1 MDKYM
6 QELER
11 KQEMRVKLV
20 LLGLNRL
27 LEEYINDTNEKVG
40 IEEICDAA
48 AVYKDE
54 QATLTNYRKER
65 EKSEAISEADK
76 AC

>member
-6 QELER
+6 QERER
-11 KQEMRVKLV
+11 RQEMRVELV
-20 LLGLNRL
+20 RLGLNRL
-27 LEEYINDTNEKVG
+27 LEEYLNGSSV
-40 IEEICDAA
+40 EIDEVCDAA

-54 QATLTNYRKER
+54 QATLTYYRKER